1 MRRTEFGGNN
11 GRLLDCKWEG
21 NTKMNF
27 QTVELFA
34 VDLIQP
40 AKKKENLQVIMDLV
54 MIFRLNVNG
63 QFFEKQVK
71 Y

>member
-1 MRRTEFGGNN
+1 
-11 GRLLDCKWEG
+11 
-21 NTKMNF
+21 MNF